1 MRIGMLSLLAAS
13 LVAGACGRTDPAAV
27 GTSRLVEG
35 TPAAERTAAP
45 APVAEP
51 TAAPPAL
58 AEPAAAA
65 PVPAVEATTWREV
78 TIPAGTS
85 LPVIL
90 DTGVGSDSSRI
101 EEPVHAHLARSVSV
115 GGSPVLPQGSRL
127 SGVVTEATR
136 AAKIKGRARVAVRF
150 DTLVPEGVDERYSIQ
165 TTSVGRTARATKK
178 NDALKIAAPAAGGAA
193 LGALIG
199 GKKGALIGTAAGGGA
214 GTAVVLS
221 TRGEEARLSKG
232 APITL
237 RLTQPLTIK
246 IRG

>member
-13 LVAGACGRTDPAAV
+13 LVAGGCGGTDPAAA

-35 TPAAERTAAP
+35 TPAAERTTAP

-51 TAAPPAL
+51 TAAPL
-58 AEPAAAA
+58 AQVEPAAAA
-65 PVPAVEATTWREV
+65 PVAAPTWREV
-78 TIPAGTS
+78 TVPAGTS
-85 LPVIL
+85 LAAIL

-115 GGSPVLPQGSRL
+115 GGSTVLPRGSRL

-136 AAKIKGRARVAVRF
+136 AAKVKGRARVAVRF

-165 TTSVGRTARATKK
+165 TASVGRTARATKK

>member
-13 LVAGACGRTDPAAV
+13 LVAGGCNRTDPAPV

-35 TPAAERTAAP
+35 TPAAGRTAAV
-45 APVAEP
+45 APVADP
-51 TAAPPAL
+51 TATTPALAGPATAAPVV
-58 AEPAAAA
+58 AA
-65 PVPAVEATTWREV
+65 TWREV

-85 LPVIL
+85 LPIIL
-90 DTGVGSDSSRI
+90 DTGVSSDSSRV
-101 EEPVHAHLARSVSV
+101 EEPVHAHLARPVSV
-115 GGSPVLPQGSRL
+115 GGSPVLPRGSRL
-127 SGVVTEATR
+127 SGVVTEARR
-136 AAKIKGRARVAVRF
+136 AAKVKGRARVAVRF
-150 DTLVPEGVDERYSIQ
+150 DTLVPEGVDEHYSIQ

-214 GTAVVLS
+214 GAAVVLS